1 MNMIKKLVIILV
13 FTVLGSVLIYVQA
26 QDTITLSLNE
36 ALDYAVKNNKTL
48 VNARYNIDKTKLKNW
63 EITAIGLPQVSS
75 AIDYTNY
82 MGAEISFQLDEAAPA
97 ATIPFNPTSNFKVNV
112 SQLVFNGSYF
122 VGLQL
127 AKLSYDASQLNY
139 QKSELDVREQV
150 SRAYYLVLVAERT
163 LDILAANRSNA
174 QNIFQKTWNLYK
186 SGIIEKSEADKLSVM
201 VATIENSQKAA
212 ERQLQMAYNLLRL
225 NLGLEADQPL
235 KLSTGLDEVSEK
247 KKFQSAVIEPFE
259 IKNNFDYKLILN
271 QEQLLTKQ
279 VTFEKANYFPTIAGF
294 YSHTEKILKPRFD
307 MTPKNIIGL
316 NASIPIFSS
325 GLRKSKVS
333 QAKVNLFIINN
344 TRELMDQ
351 QISLQERQAR
361 FNLNNL
367 LEQYETQKRNVEI
380 SKEVFESMK
389 LKFDQGIISSL
400 ELTSANSNYMSAE
413 GAFTNVLFQL
423 LDAELTLRKIKGKL

>member
-1 MNMIKKLVIILV
+1 MNMIKKLVIIMI
-13 FTVLGSVLIYVQA
+13 FTFLGSMLIYVQA

-36 ALDYAVKNNKTL
+36 ALDYAGKHNKTL

-63 EITAIGLPQVSS
+63 EITAAGLPQISS
-75 AIDYTNY
+75 ALDYTNY
-82 MGAEISFQLDEAAPA
+82 MGAEISFQLNEAAPA

-112 SQLVFNGSYF
+112 SQLIFNGSYF

-139 QKSELDVREQV
+139 QKNETDVREQV

-212 ERQLQMAYNLLRL
+212 ERQLEMAYNLLRL
-225 NLGLEADQPL
+225 NLGLEADQLL

-259 IKNNFDYKLILN
+259 IKNNFDYKLILS

-279 VTFEKANYFPTIAGF
+279 VTFEKANYLPTIAGF
-294 YSHTEKILKPRFD
+294 YNHTEKILKPKFD

-325 GLRKSKVS
+325 GLRKSRVG
-333 QAKVNLFIINN
+333 QAKINLYMINN

-413 GAFTNVLFQL
+413 GGFTNVLFQL
-423 LDAELTLRKIKGKL
+423 LDAELVLRKMNGNL

>member
-1 MNMIKKLVIILV
+1 MIKKLEIILV
-13 FTVLGSVLIYVQA
+13 IIALCPGIIPLDA
-26 QDTITLSLNE
+26 QDTLNLSLND
-36 ALDYAVKNNKTL
+36 AQDYAIKHNKTL
-48 VNARYNIDKTKLKNW
+48 VNARYNVDKTKEKNW
-63 EITAIGLPQVSS
+63 EITASGLPQINSS
-75 AIDYTNY
+75 VDYSNFL
-82 MGAEISFQLDEAAPA
+82 GAEISFRLDESAPP

-201 VATIENSQKAA
+201 VSTIENSRKAA
-212 ERQLQMAYNLLRL
+212 ERQLEMAYNLLRL

-235 KLSTGLDEVSEK
+235 KLLTGLDEVSEK
-247 KKFQSAVIEPFE
+247 NKFQSAVIEPFE
-259 IKNNFDYKLILN
+259 INNNFDYKLILT

-279 VTFEKANYFPTIAGF
+279 VIFEKANYLPTITGF
-294 YSHTEKILKPRFD
+294 YSHTEKILKPKFD
-307 MTPKNIIGL
+307 MTPKNIVGL

-325 GLRKSKVS
+325 GLRKAKVS
-333 QAKVNLFIINN
+333 QAKINLLMINN
-344 TRELMDQ
+344 TRELLDQ

-380 SKEVFESMK
+380 SKEVFENMK
-389 LKFDQGIISSL
+389 LKFEQGIVSSL

-423 LDAELTLRKIKGKL
+423 LDAELTLRKINGKI

>member
-1 MNMIKKLVIILV
+1 MNMIKKLVIIMI
-13 FTVLGSVLIYVQA
+13 FTFLGSVLIYVQA

-36 ALDYAVKNNKTL
+36 ALDYAGKHNKTL

-63 EITAIGLPQVSS
+63 EITAAGLPQISS
-75 AIDYTNY
+75 ALDYTNY
-82 MGAEISFQLDEAAPA
+82 MGAEISFQLNEAAPA

-112 SQLVFNGSYF
+112 SQLIFNGSYF

-139 QKSELDVREQV
+139 QKNETDVREQV

-212 ERQLQMAYNLLRL
+212 ERQLEMAYNLLRL
-225 NLGLEADQPL
+225 NLGLEADQLL

-247 KKFQSAVIEPFE
+247 KKFQYAVIEPFD
-259 IKNNFDYKLILN
+259 IQNNFDYKLILS

-279 VTFEKANYFPTIAGF
+279 VTFEKANYLPTIAGF
-294 YSHTEKILKPRFD
+294 YNHTEKILKPKFD

-325 GLRKSKVS
+325 GLRKSRVG
-333 QAKVNLFIINN
+333 QAKINLYMINN

>member
-333 QAKVNLFIINN
+333 QAKVNLYMINN

-380 SKEVFESMK
+380 SKEVFENMK
-389 LKFDQGIISSL
+389 LKFEQGIVSSL

-413 GAFTNVLFQL
+413 GGFTNVLFQL
-423 LDAELTLRKIKGKL
+423 LDAELVLRKMNGNL

>member
-1 MNMIKKLVIILV
+1 MNMIKKLVIIMI
-13 FTVLGSVLIYVQA
+13 FTFLGSVLIYVQA

-36 ALDYAVKNNKTL
+36 AFDYAVKHNKTL

-63 EITAIGLPQVSS
+63 EITAAGLPQISS
-75 AIDYTNY
+75 AVDYTNY
-82 MGAEISFQLDEAAPA
+82 MGAEISFQLNEAAPA

-112 SQLVFNGSYF
+112 SQLIFNGSYF

-139 QKSELDVREQV
+139 QKNETDVREQV

-201 VATIENSQKAA
+201 VATIENSQKAT
-212 ERQLQMAYNLLRL
+212 ERQLEMAYNLLRL

-333 QAKVNLFIINN
+333 QAKINLYMINN